1 MDEGSVREHA
11 NQHAN
16 AVKAGDMGT
25 AAKDLTDEGKAAA
38 PAVMKGMPRP
48 VTEVEVVKVEDS
60 GDRFVAHIAYRGEG
74 AEHMV
79 ASHWEDR
86 DGRPMI
92 VDLTVVEG

>member
-16 AVKAGDMGT
+16 AVMSGDMG
-25 AAKDLTDEGKAAA
+25 AAARDLTDEGKSAA

-48 VTEVEVVKVEDS
+48 VTSVEIVKVEDS
-60 GDRFVAHIAYRGEG
+60 GNQFVAHIAYRGDD
-74 AEHMV
+74 AEHVV

-86 DGRPMI
+86 EGRPMI
-92 VDLTVVEG
+92 VDLRVVGS